1 MNVKKELDPRTVLGI
16 VFILVMLGLAINKPL
31 PSHVLLIIC
40 NIYLLT
46 AKAYYECVLYS
57 VIYIIIAGLM
67 FYIHHIPNTTVAL
80 TIVSIS
86 YFVQKFIIA
95 IMMIEF
101 LKRKTSMPY
110 VISAMQTMK
119 FPNAVA
125 IPFIVILRYMPTLKE
140 DYRHLKDS
148 LKIRGLRTS
157 GVQFFIHPIRSL
169 EFMIV
174 PILFRSIRVAEE
186 LSTSVL
192 LRGIENYKNRT
203 NVYPLKFTK
212 TDFVYGLCTAIA
224 VGAVS
229 YLQFSN
235 RVEFMF

>member
-16 VFILVMLGLAINKPL
+16 VFIFITLGLAINKPL
-31 PSHVLLIIC
+31 SSHILLLIC
-40 NIYLLT
+40 NIYLIT
-46 AKAYYECVLYS
+46 SKAYRECVLYS
-57 VIYIIIAGLM
+57 VIYIIISGLM
-67 FYIHHIPNTTVAL
+67 FYIYHIPNTTLAL

-86 YFVQKFIIA
+86 YFVQKFVIA
-95 IMMIEF
+95 VMMIEF

-125 IPFIVILRYMPTLKE
+125 IPFIVILRYMPTLRE
-140 DYRHLKDS
+140 DYGYLKDS
-148 LKIRGLRTS
+148 LKIRGIRTS
-157 GVQFFIHPIRSL
+157 GIEFFIHPIRSL

-203 NVYPLKFTK
+203 NIYPLKFTK
-212 TDFVYGLCTAIA
+212 IDAGYALFTVIA
-224 VGAVS
+224 VS
-229 YLQFSN
+229 MLCYLQF
-235 RVEFMF
+235 

>member
-16 VFILVMLGLAINKPL
+16 VFIFITLGLDINKPL
-31 PSHVLLIIC
+31 SSHILLLIC
-40 NIYLLT
+40 NIYLIT
-46 AKAYYECVLYS
+46 SKAYRECVLYS

-67 FYIHHIPNTTVAL
+67 FYIYHIPNTTLAL

-86 YFVQKFIIA
+86 YFVQKFVIA
-95 IMMIEF
+95 VMMIEF

-125 IPFIVILRYMPTLKE
+125 IPFIVILRYMPTLRE
-140 DYRHLKDS
+140 DYGYLKDS
-148 LKIRGLRTS
+148 LKIRGIRTS
-157 GVQFFIHPIRSL
+157 GIEFFIHPIRSL

-203 NVYPLKFTK
+203 NIYPLKFTK
-212 TDFVYGLCTAIA
+212 IDAGYALFTVIA
-224 VGAVS
+224 VS
-229 YLQFSN
+229 MLCYLQF
-235 RVEFMF
+235 

>member
-16 VFILVMLGLAINKPL
+16 VFIFITLGLAINKPL
-31 PSHVLLIIC
+31 SSHILLLIC
-40 NIYLLT
+40 NIYLIT
-46 AKAYYECVLYS
+46 SKAYRECVLYS

-67 FYIHHIPNTTVAL
+67 FYIYHIPNTTLAL

-86 YFVQKFIIA
+86 YFVQKFVIA
-95 IMMIEF
+95 VMMIEF

-125 IPFIVILRYMPTLKE
+125 IPFIVILRYMPTLRE
-140 DYRHLKDS
+140 DYGYLKDS
-148 LKIRGLRTS
+148 LKIRGIRTS
-157 GVQFFIHPIRSL
+157 GIEFFIHPIRSL

-203 NVYPLKFTK
+203 NIYPLKFTK
-212 TDFVYGLCTAIA
+212 IDAGYALFTVIA
-224 VGAVS
+224 VS
-229 YLQFSN
+229 MLFYLQF
-235 RVEFMF
+235 

>member
-1 MNVKKELDPRTVLGI
+1 MKMNVKKELDHRTVLGI
-16 VFILVMLGLAINKPL
+16 VFIFITLGLAINKPL
-31 PSHVLLIIC
+31 SSHILLLIC
-40 NIYLLT
+40 NIYLIT
-46 AKAYYECVLYS
+46 SKAYRECVLYS

-67 FYIHHIPNTTVAL
+67 FYIYHIPNTTLAL

-86 YFVQKFIIA
+86 YFVQKFVIA
-95 IMMIEF
+95 VMMIEF

-125 IPFIVILRYMPTLKE
+125 IPFIVILRYMPTLRE
-140 DYRHLKDS
+140 DYGYLKDS
-148 LKIRGLRTS
+148 LKIRGIRTS
-157 GVQFFIHPIRSL
+157 GIEFFIHPIRSL

-203 NVYPLKFTK
+203 NIYPLKFTK
-212 TDFVYGLCTAIA
+212 IDAGYALFTVIA
-224 VGAVS
+224 VS
-229 YLQFSN
+229 MLCYLQF
-235 RVEFMF
+235 

>member
-1 MNVKKELDPRTVLGI
+1 MKMNVKKELDPRTVLGI
-16 VFILVMLGLAINKPL
+16 VFIFITLGLAINKPL
-31 PSHVLLIIC
+31 SSHILLLIC
-40 NIYLLT
+40 NIYLIT
-46 AKAYYECVLYS
+46 SKAYRECVLYS

-67 FYIHHIPNTTVAL
+67 FYIYHIPNTTLAL

-86 YFVQKFIIA
+86 YFVQKFVIA
-95 IMMIEF
+95 VMMIEF

-125 IPFIVILRYMPTLKE
+125 IPFIVILRYMPTLRE
-140 DYRHLKDS
+140 DYGYLKDS
-148 LKIRGLRTS
+148 LKIRGIRTS
-157 GVQFFIHPIRSL
+157 GIEFFIHPIRSL

-203 NVYPLKFTK
+203 NIYPLKFTK
-212 TDFVYGLCTAIA
+212 IDAEYALFTVIA
-224 VGAVS
+224 VS
-229 YLQFSN
+229 MLCYLQF
-235 RVEFMF
+235 

>member
-1 MNVKKELDPRTVLGI
+1 MKMNVKKELDPRTVLGI
-16 VFILVMLGLAINKPL
+16 VFIFITLGLAINKPL
-31 PSHVLLIIC
+31 SSHILLLIC
-40 NIYLLT
+40 NMYLIT
-46 AKAYYECVLYS
+46 SKAYRECVLYS

-67 FYIHHIPNTTVAL
+67 FYIYHIPNTTLAL

-86 YFVQKFIIA
+86 YFVQKFVIA
-95 IMMIEF
+95 VMMIEF

-125 IPFIVILRYMPTLKE
+125 IPFIVILRYMPTLRE
-140 DYRHLKDS
+140 DYGYLKDS
-148 LKIRGLRTS
+148 LKIRGIRTF
-157 GVQFFIHPIRSL
+157 GIEFFIHPIRSL

-203 NVYPLKFTK
+203 NIYPLKFTK
-212 TDFVYGLCTAIA
+212 IDAGYALFTVIA
-224 VGAVS
+224 VS
-229 YLQFSN
+229 MLCYLQF
-235 RVEFMF
+235 

>member
-1 MNVKKELDPRTVLGI
+1 MKMNVKKELDPRTVLGI
-16 VFILVMLGLAINKPL
+16 VFIFITLGLAINKPL
-31 PSHVLLIIC
+31 SSHILLLIC
-40 NIYLLT
+40 NIYLIT
-46 AKAYYECVLYS
+46 SKAYQKCALYS

-67 FYIHHIPNTTVAL
+67 FYIHHIPNTTLAL

-86 YFVQKFIIA
+86 YFVQKFVIA
-95 IMMIEF
+95 MMMIEF

-125 IPFIVILRYMPTLKE
+125 IPFIVILRYMPTLRE
-140 DYRHLKDS
+140 DYGYLKDS
-148 LKIRGLRTS
+148 LKIRGIRTS
-157 GVQFFIHPIRSL
+157 GIEFFIHPIRSL

-192 LRGIENYKNRT
+192 IRGIENYKNRT
-203 NVYPLKFTK
+203 NIYPLKFTK
-212 TDFVYGLCTAIA
+212 IDAGYALFTVIA
-224 VGAVS
+224 VS
-229 YLQFSN
+229 MLCYLQF
-235 RVEFMF
+235 

>member
-1 MNVKKELDPRTVLGI
+1 MKMNVKKELDPRTVLGI
-16 VFILVMLGLAINKPL
+16 LFIFITLGLAINKPL
-31 PSHVLLIIC
+31 SSHILLLIC
-40 NIYLLT
+40 NIYLIT
-46 AKAYYECVLYS
+46 SKAYRECVLYS

-67 FYIHHIPNTTVAL
+67 FYIYHIPNTTLAL

-86 YFVQKFIIA
+86 YFVQKFVIA
-95 IMMIEF
+95 VMMIEF

-125 IPFIVILRYMPTLKE
+125 IPFIVILRYMPTLRE
-140 DYRHLKDS
+140 DYGYLKDS
-148 LKIRGLRTS
+148 LKIRGIRTS
-157 GVQFFIHPIRSL
+157 GIEFFIHPIRSL

-203 NVYPLKFTK
+203 NIYPLKFTK
-212 TDFVYGLCTAIA
+212 IDAGYALFTVIA
-224 VGAVS
+224 VS
-229 YLQFSN
+229 MLCYLQF
-235 RVEFMF
+235 

>member
-1 MNVKKELDPRTVLGI
+1 MKMNVKKELDPRTVLGI
-16 VFILVMLGLAINKPL
+16 VFIFITLGLAINKPL
-31 PSHVLLIIC
+31 SHILLLIC
-40 NIYLLT
+40 NIYLIT
-46 AKAYYECVLYS
+46 SKAYRECVLYS

-67 FYIHHIPNTTVAL
+67 FYIYHIPNTTLAL

-86 YFVQKFIIA
+86 YFVQKFVIA
-95 IMMIEF
+95 VMMIEF

-125 IPFIVILRYMPTLKE
+125 IPFIVILRYMPTLRE
-140 DYRHLKDS
+140 DYGYLKDS
-148 LKIRGLRTS
+148 LKIRGIRTS
-157 GVQFFIHPIRSL
+157 GIEFFIHPIRSL

-203 NVYPLKFTK
+203 NIYPLKFTK
-212 TDFVYGLCTAIA
+212 IDAGYALFTVIA
-224 VGAVS
+224 VS
-229 YLQFSN
+229 MLCYLQF
-235 RVEFMF
+235 

>member
-46 AKAYYECVLYS
+46 AKAYCECVLYS

-86 YFVQKFIIA
+86 Y
-95 IMMIEF
+95 
-101 LKRKTSMPY
+101 LY

-119 FPNAVA
+119 FPNAIA

-203 NVYPLKFTK
+203 NIYPLKFTK
-212 TDFVYGLCTAIA
+212 IDAAYALFTVIA

-235 RVEFMF
+235 IF

>member
-1 MNVKKELDPRTVLGI
+1 MKMNVKKELDPRTVLGI
-16 VFILVMLGLAINKPL
+16 VFIFITLGLAINKPVS
-31 PSHVLLIIC
+31 SHILLLIC
-40 NIYLLT
+40 NIYLIT
-46 AKAYYECVLYS
+46 SKAYRECVLYS

-67 FYIHHIPNTTVAL
+67 FYIHHIPNTTLAL

-86 YFVQKFIIA
+86 YFVQKFVIA
-95 IMMIEF
+95 MMMIEF
-101 LKRKTSMPY
+101 LKRKTSMSY

-125 IPFIVILRYMPTLKE
+125 IPFIVILRYMPTLRE
-140 DYRHLKDS
+140 DYGYLKDS
-148 LKIRGLRTS
+148 LKIRGIRTS
-157 GVQFFIHPIRSL
+157 GIEFFIHPIRSL

-203 NVYPLKFTK
+203 NIYPLKFTK
-212 TDFVYGLCTAIA
+212 IDAGYALFTVIA
-224 VGAVS
+224 VS
-229 YLQFSN
+229 MLFYLQF
-235 RVEFMF
+235 

>member
-1 MNVKKELDPRTVLGI
+1 MKMNVKKELDPRTVLGI
-16 VFILVMLGLAINKPL
+16 VFIFITLGLAINKPL
-31 PSHVLLIIC
+31 SSHILLLIC
-40 NIYLLT
+40 NIYLIT
-46 AKAYYECVLYS
+46 SKAYRECVLYS

-67 FYIHHIPNTTVAL
+67 FYIYHIPNTTLAL

-86 YFVQKFIIA
+86 YFVQKFVIA

-101 LKRKTSMPY
+101 LKRKTSMSY

-125 IPFIVILRYMPTLKE
+125 IPFIVILRYMPTLRE
-140 DYRHLKDS
+140 DYGYLKDS
-148 LKIRGLRTS
+148 LKIRGIRTS
-157 GVQFFIHPIRSL
+157 GIEFFIHPIRSL

-203 NVYPLKFTK
+203 NIYPLKFTK
-212 TDFVYGLCTAIA
+212 IDAGYALFTVIA
-224 VGAVS
+224 VS
-229 YLQFSN
+229 MLCYLQF
-235 RVEFMF
+235 

>member
-1 MNVKKELDPRTVLGI
+1 MKMNVKKELDPRTVLGI
-16 VFILVMLGLAINKPL
+16 VFIFITLGLAINKPL
-31 PSHVLLIIC
+31 SSHILLLIC
-40 NIYLLT
+40 NIYLIT
-46 AKAYYECVLYS
+46 SKAYRKCALYS

-67 FYIHHIPNTTVAL
+67 FYIHHIPNTTLAL

-86 YFVQKFIIA
+86 YFVQKFVIVM
-95 IMMIEF
+95 MMIEF

-125 IPFIVILRYMPTLKE
+125 IPFIVILRYMPTLRE
-140 DYRHLKDS
+140 DYGYLKDS
-148 LKIRGLRTS
+148 LKIRGIRTS
-157 GVQFFIHPIRSL
+157 GIEFFIHPIRSL

-203 NVYPLKFTK
+203 NIYPLKFTK
-212 TDFVYGLCTAIA
+212 IDAGYALFTVIA
-224 VGAVS
+224 VS
-229 YLQFSN
+229 MLCYLQF
-235 RVEFMF
+235 

>member
-1 MNVKKELDPRTVLGI
+1 MKMNVKKELDPRTVLGI
-16 VFILVMLGLAINKPL
+16 VFIFVMLGLAVNKPL
-31 PSHVLLIIC
+31 LSHILLLIC
-40 NIYLLT
+40 NIYLIT
-46 AKAYYECVLYS
+46 SKAYRECVLYS

-67 FYIHHIPNTTVAL
+67 FYIYHIPNTTLAL

-86 YFVQKFIIA
+86 YFVQKFVIA
-95 IMMIEF
+95 VMMIEF

-125 IPFIVILRYMPTLKE
+125 IPFIVILRYMPTLRE
-140 DYRHLKDS
+140 DYGYLKDS
-148 LKIRGLRTS
+148 LKIRGIRTS
-157 GVQFFIHPIRSL
+157 GIEFFIHPIRSL

-203 NVYPLKFTK
+203 NIYPLKFTK
-212 TDFVYGLCTAIA
+212 IDAGYALFTVIA
-224 VGAVS
+224 VS
-229 YLQFSN
+229 MLCYLQF
-235 RVEFMF
+235 

>member
-1 MNVKKELDPRTVLGI
+1 
-16 VFILVMLGLAINKPL
+16 
-31 PSHVLLIIC
+31 
-40 NIYLLT
+40 
-46 AKAYYECVLYS
+46 
-57 VIYIIIAGLM
+57 M
-67 FYIHHIPNTTVAL
+67 FYIYHIPNTTLAL

-86 YFVQKFIIA
+86 YFVQKFVIA
-95 IMMIEF
+95 VMMIEF

-125 IPFIVILRYMPTLKE
+125 IPFIVILRYMPTLRE
-140 DYRHLKDS
+140 DYGYLKDS
-148 LKIRGLRTS
+148 LKIRGIRTS
-157 GVQFFIHPIRSL
+157 GIEFFIHPIRSL

-203 NVYPLKFTK
+203 NIYPLKFTK
-212 TDFVYGLCTAIA
+212 IDVGYALFTVIA
-224 VGAVS
+224 VS
-229 YLQFSN
+229 MLCYLQF
-235 RVEFMF
+235 

>member
-1 MNVKKELDPRTVLGI
+1 MKMNVKKELDPRTVLGI
-16 VFILVMLGLAINKPL
+16 VFIFITLGLAINKPL
-31 PSHVLLIIC
+31 SSHILLLIC
-40 NIYLLT
+40 NIYLIT
-46 AKAYYECVLYS
+46 SKAYRECILYS

-67 FYIHHIPNTTVAL
+67 FYIYHIPNTTLAL

-86 YFVQKFIIA
+86 YFVQKFVIA
-95 IMMIEF
+95 VMMIEF

-125 IPFIVILRYMPTLKE
+125 IPFIVILRYMPTLRE
-140 DYRHLKDS
+140 DYGYLKDS
-148 LKIRGLRTS
+148 LKIRGIRTS
-157 GVQFFIHPIRSL
+157 GIEFFIHPIRSL

-203 NVYPLKFTK
+203 NIYPLKFTK
-212 TDFVYGLCTAIA
+212 IDAGYALFTVIA
-224 VGAVS
+224 VS
-229 YLQFSN
+229 MLCYLQF
-235 RVEFMF
+235 

>member
-16 VFILVMLGLAINKPL
+16 VFIFITLGLAINKPL
-31 PSHVLLIIC
+31 SSHILLLIC
-40 NIYLLT
+40 NIYLIT
-46 AKAYYECVLYS
+46 SKAYRECVLYS

-67 FYIHHIPNTTVAL
+67 FYIYHIPNTTLAL

-86 YFVQKFIIA
+86 YFVQKFVIA
-95 IMMIEF
+95 VMMIEF

-125 IPFIVILRYMPTLKE
+125 IPFIVILRYMPTLRE
-140 DYRHLKDS
+140 DYGYLKDS
-148 LKIRGLRTS
+148 LKIRGIRTS
-157 GVQFFIHPIRSL
+157 GIEFFIHPIRSL

-203 NVYPLKFTK
+203 NIYPLKFTK
-212 TDFVYGLCTAIA
+212 IDAGYALFTVIA
-224 VGAVS
+224 VS
-229 YLQFSN
+229 MLCYLQF
-235 RVEFMF
+235 

>member
-1 MNVKKELDPRTVLGI
+1 MKMNVKKELDPRTVLGI
-16 VFILVMLGLAINKPL
+16 VFIFITLGLAINKPL
-31 PSHVLLIIC
+31 SSHILLLIC
-40 NIYLLT
+40 NIYLIT
-46 AKAYYECVLYS
+46 SKAYRECVLYS

-67 FYIHHIPNTTVAL
+67 FYIYHIPNTTLVL

-86 YFVQKFIIA
+86 YFVQKFVIA
-95 IMMIEF
+95 VMMIEF

-125 IPFIVILRYMPTLKE
+125 IPFIVILRYMPTLRE
-140 DYRHLKDS
+140 DYGYLKDS
-148 LKIRGLRTS
+148 LKIRGIRTS
-157 GVQFFIHPIRSL
+157 GIEFFIHPIRSL

-203 NVYPLKFTK
+203 NIYPLKFTK
-212 TDFVYGLCTAIA
+212 IDAGYALFTVIA
-224 VGAVS
+224 VS
-229 YLQFSN
+229 MLCYLQF
-235 RVEFMF
+235 R

>member
-1 MNVKKELDPRTVLGI
+1 MKMNVKKELDPRTVLGI
-16 VFILVMLGLAINKPL
+16 VFIFITLGLAINKPL
-31 PSHVLLIIC
+31 SSHILLLIC
-40 NIYLLT
+40 NIYLIT
-46 AKAYYECVLYS
+46 SKAYRECVLYS

-67 FYIHHIPNTTVAL
+67 FYIYHIPNTTLAL

-86 YFVQKFIIA
+86 YFVQKFVIA
-95 IMMIEF
+95 VMMIEF

-125 IPFIVILRYMPTLKE
+125 IPFIVILRYMPTLRE
-140 DYRHLKDS
+140 DYGYLKDS
-148 LKIRGLRTS
+148 LKIRGIRTS
-157 GVQFFIHPIRSL
+157 GIEFFIHPIRSL

-174 PILFRSIRVAEE
+174 PILFRSIRVTEE

-203 NVYPLKFTK
+203 NIYPLKFTK
-212 TDFVYGLCTAIA
+212 IDAGYALFTVIA
-224 VGAVS
+224 VS
-229 YLQFSN
+229 MLCYLQF
-235 RVEFMF
+235 

>member
-1 MNVKKELDPRTVLGI
+1 MKMNVKKELDPRTVLGI
-16 VFILVMLGLAINKPL
+16 VFIFITLGLAINKPL
-31 PSHVLLIIC
+31 SSHILLLIC
-40 NIYLLT
+40 NIYLIT
-46 AKAYYECVLYS
+46 SKAYRECVFYS

-67 FYIHHIPNTTVAL
+67 FYIYHIPNTTLAL

-86 YFVQKFIIA
+86 YFVQKFVIA
-95 IMMIEF
+95 VMMIEF
-101 LKRKTSMPY
+101 LKRKTSMSY

-125 IPFIVILRYMPTLKE
+125 IPFIVILRYMPTLRE
-140 DYRHLKDS
+140 DYGYLKDS
-148 LKIRGLRTS
+148 LKIRGIRTS
-157 GVQFFIHPIRSL
+157 GIEFFIHPIRSL

-203 NVYPLKFTK
+203 NIYPLKFTK
-212 TDFVYGLCTAIA
+212 IDAGYALFTVIA
-224 VGAVS
+224 VS
-229 YLQFSN
+229 MLCYLQF
-235 RVEFMF
+235 

>member
-1 MNVKKELDPRTVLGI
+1 MKMNVKKELDPRTVLGI
-16 VFILVMLGLAINKPL
+16 VFIFITLGLAINKPL
-31 PSHVLLIIC
+31 SSHILLLIC
-40 NIYLLT
+40 NIYLIT
-46 AKAYYECVLYS
+46 SKSYRECVLYS
-57 VIYIIIAGLM
+57 VIYTIIAGLM
-67 FYIHHIPNTTVAL
+67 FYIYHIPNTTLAL

-86 YFVQKFIIA
+86 YFVQKFVIA
-95 IMMIEF
+95 VMMIEF

-125 IPFIVILRYMPTLKE
+125 IPFIVILRYMPTLRE
-140 DYRHLKDS
+140 DYGYLKDS
-148 LKIRGLRTS
+148 LKIRGIRTS
-157 GVQFFIHPIRSL
+157 GIEFFIHPIRSL

-203 NVYPLKFTK
+203 NIYPLKFTK
-212 TDFVYGLCTAIA
+212 IDAGYALFTVIA
-224 VGAVS
+224 VS
-229 YLQFSN
+229 MLCYLQF
-235 RVEFMF
+235 

>member
-1 MNVKKELDPRTVLGI
+1 MKMNVKKELDPRTVLGI
-16 VFILVMLGLAINKPL
+16 VFIFITLGLAINKPL
-31 PSHVLLIIC
+31 SSHILLLIC
-40 NIYLLT
+40 NIYLIT
-46 AKAYYECVLYS
+46 SKAYRECVLYS

-67 FYIHHIPNTTVAL
+67 FYIYHIPNTTLAL

-86 YFVQKFIIA
+86 YFVQKFVIA
-95 IMMIEF
+95 MMMIEF
-101 LKRKTSMPY
+101 LKRKTSMSY

-125 IPFIVILRYMPTLKE
+125 ILFIVILRYMPTLRE
-140 DYRHLKDS
+140 DYGYLKDS
-148 LKIRGLRTS
+148 LKIRGIKTS
-157 GVQFFIHPIRSL
+157 GIEFFIHPIRSL

-203 NVYPLKFTK
+203 NIYPLKFTK
-212 TDFVYGLCTAIA
+212 IDAGYALFTVIA
-224 VGAVS
+224 VS
-229 YLQFSN
+229 MLCYLQF
-235 RVEFMF
+235 

>member
-1 MNVKKELDPRTVLGI
+1 MKMNVKKELDPRTVLGI
-16 VFILVMLGLAINKPL
+16 VFIFITLGLAINKPL
-31 PSHVLLIIC
+31 SSHILLLIC
-40 NIYLLT
+40 NIYLIT
-46 AKAYYECVLYS
+46 SKAYRECVLYS

-67 FYIHHIPNTTVAL
+67 FYIYHIPNTTLAL

-86 YFVQKFIIA
+86 YFVQKFVIA
-95 IMMIEF
+95 VMMIEF

-125 IPFIVILRYMPTLKE
+125 ILFIVILRYMPTLRE
-140 DYRHLKDS
+140 DYGYLKDS
-148 LKIRGLRTS
+148 LKIRGIKTS
-157 GVQFFIHPIRSL
+157 GIEFFIHPIRSL

-203 NVYPLKFTK
+203 NIYPLKFTK
-212 TDFVYGLCTAIA
+212 IDAGYALFTVIA
-224 VGAVS
+224 VS
-229 YLQFSN
+229 MLCYLQF
-235 RVEFMF
+235 

>member
-1 MNVKKELDPRTVLGI
+1 MKMNVKKELDPRTVLGI
-16 VFILVMLGLAINKPL
+16 VFIFITLGLAINKPL
-31 PSHVLLIIC
+31 SSHILLLIC
-40 NIYLLT
+40 NIYLIT
-46 AKAYYECVLYS
+46 SKAYRECVLYS

-67 FYIHHIPNTTVAL
+67 FYIYHIPNTTLAL

-86 YFVQKFIIA
+86 YFVQKFVIA
-95 IMMIEF
+95 VMMIEF

-125 IPFIVILRYMPTLKE
+125 IPFIVILRYMPTLRE
-140 DYRHLKDS
+140 DYGYLKDS
-148 LKIRGLRTS
+148 LKIRGIRTS

-203 NVYPLKFTK
+203 NIYPLKFTK
-212 TDFVYGLCTAIA
+212 IDAGYALFTVIA
-224 VGAVS
+224 VS
-229 YLQFSN
+229 MLCYLQF
-235 RVEFMF
+235 

>member
-1 MNVKKELDPRTVLGI
+1 MKMNVKKELDPRTVLGI
-16 VFILVMLGLAINKPL
+16 VFIFITLGLAINKPL
-31 PSHVLLIIC
+31 SSHILLLIC
-40 NIYLLT
+40 NIYLIT
-46 AKAYYECVLYS
+46 SKAYRECVLYS

-67 FYIHHIPNTTVAL
+67 FYIYHIPNTTLAL
-80 TIVSIS
+80 TIVSII
-86 YFVQKFIIA
+86 YFVQKFVIA
-95 IMMIEF
+95 VMMIEF

-125 IPFIVILRYMPTLKE
+125 IPFIVILRYMPTLRE
-140 DYRHLKDS
+140 DYGYLKDS
-148 LKIRGLRTS
+148 LKIRGIRTS
-157 GVQFFIHPIRSL
+157 GIEFFIHPIRSL

-203 NVYPLKFTK
+203 NIYPLKFTK
-212 TDFVYGLCTAIA
+212 IDAGYALFTVIA
-224 VGAVS
+224 VS
-229 YLQFSN
+229 MLCYLQF
-235 RVEFMF
+235 

>member
-16 VFILVMLGLAINKPL
+16 VFIFITLGLAINKPL
-31 PSHVLLIIC
+31 SSHILLLIC
-40 NIYLLT
+40 NIYLIT
-46 AKAYYECVLYS
+46 SKSYRECVLYS
-57 VIYIIIAGLM
+57 VIYTIIAGLM
-67 FYIHHIPNTTVAL
+67 FYIYHIPNTTLAL

-86 YFVQKFIIA
+86 YFVQKFVIA
-95 IMMIEF
+95 VMMIEF

-125 IPFIVILRYMPTLKE
+125 IPFIVILRYMPTLRE
-140 DYRHLKDS
+140 DYGYLKDS
-148 LKIRGLRTS
+148 LKIRGIRTS
-157 GVQFFIHPIRSL
+157 GIEFFIHPIRSL

-203 NVYPLKFTK
+203 NIYPLKFTK
-212 TDFVYGLCTAIA
+212 IDAGYALFTVIA
-224 VGAVS
+224 VS
-229 YLQFSN
+229 MLCYLQF
-235 RVEFMF
+235 

>member
-1 MNVKKELDPRTVLGI
+1 MKMNVKKELDPRTVLGI
-16 VFILVMLGLAINKPL
+16 VFIFITLGLAINKPL
-31 PSHVLLIIC
+31 SSHILLLIC
-40 NIYLLT
+40 NIYLIT
-46 AKAYYECVLYS
+46 SKAYRECVLYS

-67 FYIHHIPNTTVAL
+67 FYIYHIPNTTLAL

-86 YFVQKFIIA
+86 YFVQKFVIA
-95 IMMIEF
+95 VMMIEF

-125 IPFIVILRYMPTLKE
+125 IPFIVILRYMPTLRE
-140 DYRHLKDS
+140 DYGYLKDS
-148 LKIRGLRTS
+148 LKIRGIRTS
-157 GVQFFIHPIRSL
+157 GIEFFIHPIRSL

-203 NVYPLKFTK
+203 NIYPLKFTK
-212 TDFVYGLCTAIA
+212 IDAGYALFTIIA
-224 VGAVS
+224 VS
-229 YLQFSN
+229 MLCYLQF
-235 RVEFMF
+235 

>member
-1 MNVKKELDPRTVLGI
+1 MKMNVKKELDPRTVLGI
-16 VFILVMLGLAINKPL
+16 VFIFITLGLAINKPL
-31 PSHVLLIIC
+31 SSHILLLIC
-40 NIYLLT
+40 NIYLIT
-46 AKAYYECVLYS
+46 SKAYRECVLYS

-67 FYIHHIPNTTVAL
+67 FYIYHIPNTTLAL

-86 YFVQKFIIA
+86 YFVQKFVIA
-95 IMMIEF
+95 VMMIEF

-125 IPFIVILRYMPTLKE
+125 IPFIVILRYMPTLRE
-140 DYRHLKDS
+140 DYGYLKDS
-148 LKIRGLRTS
+148 LKIRGIRTS
-157 GVQFFIHPIRSL
+157 GIEFFIHPIRSL

-203 NVYPLKFTK
+203 NIYPLKFTK
-212 TDFVYGLCTAIA
+212 IDAGYALFTVIA
-224 VGAVS
+224 VS
-229 YLQFSN
+229 MLCYLQF
-235 RVEFMF
+235 R

>member
-1 MNVKKELDPRTVLGI
+1 MKMNVKKELDPRTVLGI
-16 VFILVMLGLAINKPL
+16 VFIFITLGLAINKPL
-31 PSHVLLIIC
+31 SSHILLLIC
-40 NIYLLT
+40 NIYLIT
-46 AKAYYECVLYS
+46 SKAYRECVLYS

-67 FYIHHIPNTTVAL
+67 FYIYNIPNTTLAL

-86 YFVQKFIIA
+86 YFVQKFVIA
-95 IMMIEF
+95 VMMIEF

-125 IPFIVILRYMPTLKE
+125 IPFIVILRYMPTLRE
-140 DYRHLKDS
+140 DYGYLKDS
-148 LKIRGLRTS
+148 LKIRGIRTS
-157 GVQFFIHPIRSL
+157 GIEFFIHPIRSL

-203 NVYPLKFTK
+203 NIYPLKFTK
-212 TDFVYGLCTAIA
+212 IDAGYALFTVIA
-224 VGAVS
+224 VS
-229 YLQFSN
+229 MLCYLQF
-235 RVEFMF
+235 

>member
-1 MNVKKELDPRTVLGI
+1 MKMNVKKELDPRTVLGI
-16 VFILVMLGLAINKPL
+16 VFIFITLGLAINKPL
-31 PSHVLLIIC
+31 SSHILLLIC
-40 NIYLLT
+40 NIYLIT
-46 AKAYYECVLYS
+46 SKAYRECVLYS

-67 FYIHHIPNTTVAL
+67 FYIYHIPNTTLAL

-86 YFVQKFIIA
+86 YFVQKFVIA
-95 IMMIEF
+95 VMMIEF

-125 IPFIVILRYMPTLKE
+125 IPFIVILRYMPTLRE
-140 DYRHLKDS
+140 DYGYLKDS
-148 LKIRGLRTS
+148 LKIRGIRTS
-157 GVQFFIHPIRSL
+157 GIELFIHPIRSL

-203 NVYPLKFTK
+203 NIYPLKFTK
-212 TDFVYGLCTAIA
+212 IDAGYALFTVIA
-224 VGAVS
+224 VS
-229 YLQFSN
+229 MLCYLQF
-235 RVEFMF
+235 

>member
-16 VFILVMLGLAINKPL
+16 VFIFITLGLAINKSL
-31 PSHVLLIIC
+31 SSHILLLIC
-40 NIYLLT
+40 NIYLIT
-46 AKAYYECVLYS
+46 SKAYRECVLYS

-67 FYIHHIPNTTVAL
+67 FYIYHIPNTTLAL

-86 YFVQKFIIA
+86 YFVQKFVIA
-95 IMMIEF
+95 VMMIEF

-125 IPFIVILRYMPTLKE
+125 IPFIVILRYMPTLRE
-140 DYRHLKDS
+140 DYGYLKDS
-148 LKIRGLRTS
+148 LKIRGIRTS
-157 GVQFFIHPIRSL
+157 GIEFFIHPIRSL

-203 NVYPLKFTK
+203 NIYPLKFTK
-212 TDFVYGLCTAIA
+212 IDAGYALFTVIA
-224 VGAVS
+224 VS
-229 YLQFSN
+229 MLCYLQF
-235 RVEFMF
+235 

>member
-1 MNVKKELDPRTVLGI
+1 MKMNVKKELDPRTVLGI
-16 VFILVMLGLAINKPL
+16 VFIFITLGLAINKPL
-31 PSHVLLIIC
+31 SSHILLLIC
-40 NIYLLT
+40 NIYLIT
-46 AKAYYECVLYS
+46 SKAYRKCALYS

-67 FYIHHIPNTTVAL
+67 FYIHHIPNTTLAL

-86 YFVQKFIIA
+86 YFVQKFVIA
-95 IMMIEF
+95 MMMIEF

-125 IPFIVILRYMPTLKE
+125 IPFIVILRYIPTLRE
-140 DYRHLKDS
+140 DYGYLKDS
-148 LKIRGLRTS
+148 LKIRGIRTS
-157 GVQFFIHPIRSL
+157 GIEFFIHPIRSL

-203 NVYPLKFTK
+203 NIYPLKFTK
-212 TDFVYGLCTAIA
+212 IDAGYALFTVIA
-224 VGAVS
+224 VS
-229 YLQFSN
+229 MLCYLQF
-235 RVEFMF
+235 

>member
-1 MNVKKELDPRTVLGI
+1 MKMNVKKELDPRTVLGI
-16 VFILVMLGLAINKPL
+16 VFIFITLGLAINKPL
-31 PSHVLLIIC
+31 SSHILLLIC
-40 NIYLLT
+40 NIYLIT
-46 AKAYYECVLYS
+46 SKAYRECVLYS

-67 FYIHHIPNTTVAL
+67 FYIYHIPNTTLAL

-86 YFVQKFIIA
+86 YFVQKFVIA
-95 IMMIEF
+95 MMMIEF

-125 IPFIVILRYMPTLKE
+125 IPFIVILRYMPTLRE
-140 DYRHLKDS
+140 DYGYLKDS
-148 LKIRGLRTS
+148 LKIRGIRTS
-157 GVQFFIHPIRSL
+157 GIEFFIHPIRSL

-203 NVYPLKFTK
+203 NIYPLKFTK
-212 TDFVYGLCTAIA
+212 IDAGYALFTVIA
-224 VGAVS
+224 VS
-229 YLQFSN
+229 MLCYLQF
-235 RVEFMF
+235 

>member
-1 MNVKKELDPRTVLGI
+1 MKMNVKKELDPRTVLGI
-16 VFILVMLGLAINKPL
+16 VFISITLGLAINKPL
-31 PSHVLLIIC
+31 SSHILLLIC
-40 NIYLLT
+40 NIYLIT
-46 AKAYYECVLYS
+46 SKAYRECVLYS

-67 FYIHHIPNTTVAL
+67 FYIYHIPNTTLAL

-86 YFVQKFIIA
+86 YFVQKFVIA
-95 IMMIEF
+95 VMMIEF

-125 IPFIVILRYMPTLKE
+125 IPFIVILRYMPTLRE
-140 DYRHLKDS
+140 DYGYLKDS
-148 LKIRGLRTS
+148 LKIRGIRTS
-157 GVQFFIHPIRSL
+157 GIEFFIHPIRSL

-203 NVYPLKFTK
+203 NIYPLKFTK
-212 TDFVYGLCTAIA
+212 IDAGYALFTVIA
-224 VGAVS
+224 VS
-229 YLQFSN
+229 MLCYLQF
-235 RVEFMF
+235 

>member
-1 MNVKKELDPRTVLGI
+1 MKMNVKKELDPRTVLGI
-16 VFILVMLGLAINKPL
+16 VFIFITLGLAINKPL
-31 PSHVLLIIC
+31 SSHILLLIC
-40 NIYLLT
+40 NIYLIT
-46 AKAYYECVLYS
+46 SKAYRECVLYS
-57 VIYIIIAGLM
+57 VIYIIISGFM
-67 FYIHHIPNTTVAL
+67 FYIYHIPNTTLAL

-86 YFVQKFIIA
+86 YFVQKFVIA
-95 IMMIEF
+95 VMMIEF

-125 IPFIVILRYMPTLKE
+125 IPFIVILRYMPTLRE
-140 DYRHLKDS
+140 DYGYLKDS
-148 LKIRGLRTS
+148 LKIRGIRTS
-157 GVQFFIHPIRSL
+157 GIEFFIHPIRSL

-203 NVYPLKFTK
+203 NIYPLKFTK
-212 TDFVYGLCTAIA
+212 IDAGYALFTVIA
-224 VGAVS
+224 VS
-229 YLQFSN
+229 MLCYLQF
-235 RVEFMF
+235 

>member
-16 VFILVMLGLAINKPL
+16 VFIFITLGLAINKPL
-31 PSHVLLIIC
+31 SSHILLLIC
-40 NIYLLT
+40 NIYLIT
-46 AKAYYECVLYS
+46 SKAYRKCALYS

-67 FYIHHIPNTTVAL
+67 FYIHHIPNTTLAL

-86 YFVQKFIIA
+86 YFVQKFVIA
-95 IMMIEF
+95 MMMIEF

-125 IPFIVILRYMPTLKE
+125 IPFIVILRYMPTLRE
-140 DYRHLKDS
+140 DYGYLKDS
-148 LKIRGLRTS
+148 LKIRGIRTS
-157 GVQFFIHPIRSL
+157 GIEFFIHPIRSL

-203 NVYPLKFTK
+203 NIYPLKFTK
-212 TDFVYGLCTAIA
+212 IDAGYALFMVIA
-224 VGAVS
+224 VS
-229 YLQFSN
+229 MLCYLQF
-235 RVEFMF
+235 